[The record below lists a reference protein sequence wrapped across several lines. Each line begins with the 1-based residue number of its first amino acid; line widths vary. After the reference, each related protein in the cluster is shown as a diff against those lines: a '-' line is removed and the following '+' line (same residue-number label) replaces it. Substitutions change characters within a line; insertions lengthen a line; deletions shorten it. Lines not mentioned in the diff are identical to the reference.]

1 MLTMALL
8 VSVLVPDRVVLP
20 RECAL
25 CGIYSGPNVAKVLDP
40 YLRQV
45 DIWPEFHAS
54 TCEFEVARGWFV
66 RLDRTACSREFNYRL
81 MRGVG

>member
-8 VSVLVPDRVVLP
+8 VSVLVPADVVLP
-20 RECAL
+20 RECAS
-25 CGIYSGPNVAKVLDP
+25 CGIYSGPNAAMVLDP

-54 TCEFEVARGWFV
+54 TCEFEVARGDFV
-66 RLDRTACSREFNYRL
+66 RLSRTACASEATYRTG
-81 MRGVG
+81 RA